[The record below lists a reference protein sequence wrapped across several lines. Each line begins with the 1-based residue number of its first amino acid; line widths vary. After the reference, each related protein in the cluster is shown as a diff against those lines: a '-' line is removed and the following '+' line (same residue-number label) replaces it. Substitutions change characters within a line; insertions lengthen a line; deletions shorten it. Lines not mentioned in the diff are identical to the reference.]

1 MSNSTSA
8 LSIDVGAL
16 NVTALAAVH
25 AMFWG
30 VIAAAVLVPIA
41 AAGGGWV
48 AEKITGSSKK
58 KKRSN
63 GYD

>member
-1 MSNSTSA
+1 MSNSTSS

-16 NVTALAAVH
+16 NATAQAAVH

-41 AAGGGWV
+41 SAAGGWV
-48 AEKITGSSKK
+48 AGKVTGSSRKEE
-58 KKRSN
+58 REQ
-63 GYD
+63 